1 MPSFQNPAAFL
12 LLIFVPLLYIVR
24 YLKIFSG
31 ISFPLT
37 FCDWNGERFEWLGG
51 IHGILSAIS
60 EFILALSY
68 VCAVIALAS
77 PVVRNQEKIYTSRGA
92 DIAFV
97 IDTSP
102 SMAAKDIASG
112 TRLEAAKQVVKQL
125 VQQNAGTSFALVA
138 MASEAAVVVPPTID
152 HNAFLQ
158 RLEQLS
164 PGEMGDGSAIGTGLT
179 TAVYHLISSLAPK
192 KCIVLVTDGENN
204 AGEIHPNTAARLAR
218 DNGISLYVLGLGTR
232 GMVSLEYVDKK
243 SGRVVSG
250 YLDSA
255 FDTEQLREI
264 AYNAGGS
271 YFSVEN
277 MGEFSSIVASIAK
290 EQIFAQSY
298 HIKSS
303 DSHFSPA
310 FLLSSLILA
319 SLAWILRR
327 LYLKELL

>member
-138 MASEAAVVVPPTID
+138 MASEAAVVVPPTTD

-164 PGEMGDGSAIGTGLT
+164 PGEMGDGRLSPHFFISAQKVHCSCDRRREQCRRNPPEHSG
-179 TAVYHLISSLAPK
+179 ASCP
-192 KCIVLVTDGENN
+192 
-204 AGEIHPNTAARLAR
+204 RQR
-218 DNGISLYVLGLGTR
+218 DFALCSRTRHSRNG
-232 GMVSLEYVDKK
+232 
-243 SGRVVSG
+243 
-250 YLDSA
+250 
-255 FDTEQLREI
+255 Q
-264 AYNAGGS
+264 
-271 YFSVEN
+271 
-277 MGEFSSIVASIAK
+277 
-290 EQIFAQSY
+290 
-298 HIKSS
+298 
-303 DSHFSPA
+303 P
-310 FLLSSLILA
+310 
-319 SLAWILRR
+319 
-327 LYLKELL
+327 